1 MLLIPSIYPSTFLVV
16 GGRIIV
22 MKKND
27 DPFKYR
33 NRLHDEKDF
42 PKIKT
47 IPKKLHKSWGI
58 GKFVM
63 PSPLEVN
70 SLMKKVSKG
79 KLTTINQLR
88 EILAKKYKTTTACPI
103 VTGIFVI
110 IAARAAAE
118 ELKEGKK
125 RVTPYWRTIKTNGII
140 NEKYP
145 GGIAAQKKILKQEGH
160 IILSKGKNYIVENYQ
175 NKLLKI

>member
-1 MLLIPSIYPSTFLVV
+1 
-16 GGRIIV
+16 
-22 MKKND
+22 MKKTND
-27 DPFKYR
+27 LFKFR
-33 NRLHDEKDF
+33 NKINDEKDF

-103 VTGIFVI
+103 D
-110 IAARAAAE
+110 
-118 ELKEGKK
+118 
-125 RVTPYWRTIKTNGII
+125 N
-140 NEKYP
+140 
-145 GGIAAQKKILKQEGH
+145 ILPPDH
-160 IILSKGKNYIVENYQ
+160 HFRNNSIHYHH
-175 NKLLKI
+175 

>member
-125 RVTPYWRTIKTNGII
+125 RVTPYWRTIKSNGII

>member
-1 MLLIPSIYPSTFLVV
+1 MV
-16 GGRIIV
+16 GGRVIV
-22 MKKND
+22 MKKNND
-27 DPFKYR
+27 SFKYR

-47 IPKKLHKSWGI
+47 IPKKLHKSWGV

-63 PSPLEVN
+63 LSPLEVN

-88 EILAKKYKTTTACPI
+88 GILAKKYKTTTACPI

-110 IAARAAAE
+110 IAARAAEE

-125 RVTPYWRTIKTNGII
+125 RVTPYWRTIKSNGII

-160 IILSKGKNYIVENYQ
+160 IILSKGKNYIVENYK
-175 NKLLKI
+175 NKLFKI

>member
-1 MLLIPSIYPSTFLVV
+1 
-16 GGRIIV
+16 
-22 MKKND
+22 
-27 DPFKYR
+27 
-33 NRLHDEKDF
+33 
-42 PKIKT
+42 
-47 IPKKLHKSWGI
+47 
-58 GKFVM
+58 M

-88 EILAKKYKTTTACPI
+88 GILAKKYKTTTACPI

-125 RVTPYWRTIKTNGII
+125 RVTPYWRTIKSNGII

-160 IILSKGKNYIVENYQ
+160 TILSKGKNYIVENYQ

>member
-1 MLLIPSIYPSTFLVV
+1 MSLIPSIYPSTFLVV
-16 GGRIIV
+16 SGRIIV

-88 EILAKKYKTTTACPI
+88 GILAKKYKTDRKS
-103 VTGIFVI
+103 VG
-110 IAARAAAE
+110 RE
-118 ELKEGKK
+118 
-125 RVTPYWRTIKTNGII
+125 RV
-140 NEKYP
+140 
-145 GGIAAQKKILKQEGH
+145 
-160 IILSKGKNYIVENYQ
+160 
-175 NKLLKI
+175 

>member
-1 MLLIPSIYPSTFLVV
+1 
-16 GGRIIV
+16 
-22 MKKND
+22 MKKNND
-27 DPFKYR
+27 SFKYR
-33 NRLHDEKDF
+33 NRLNDEKDF

-47 IPKKLHKSWGI
+47 IQKKLHKSWGI

-70 SLMKKVSKG
+70 SLMKNVSKG

-88 EILAKKYKTTTACPI
+88 GILAKKYKTTTACPI

-110 IAARAAAE
+110 IAARAAEE

-125 RVTPYWRTIKTNGII
+125 RVTPYWRTIKSNGII

-160 IILSKGKNYIVENYQ
+160 TILSKGKNYIVENYK
-175 NKLLKI
+175 NKLFKL

>member
-1 MLLIPSIYPSTFLVV
+1 M
-16 GGRIIV
+16 
-22 MKKND
+22 MKKNND
-27 DPFKYR
+27 SFKYR

-47 IPKKLHKSWGI
+47 IPKKLHKSWGV

-79 KLTTINQLR
+79 RLTTINQLR
-88 EILAKKYKTTTACPI
+88 GILAKKYKTTTACPI

-110 IAARAAAE
+110 IAARAAE
-118 ELKEGKK
+118 EDLKEGKK
-125 RVTPYWRTIKTNGII
+125 RVTPYWRTIKSNGII

-160 IILSKGKNYIVENYQ
+160 IILSKGKNYIVENYK
-175 NKLLKI
+175 NKLFKI

>member
-1 MLLIPSIYPSTFLVV
+1 
-16 GGRIIV
+16 

-125 RVTPYWRTIKTNGII
+125 RVTPYWRTIKSNGII

>member
-1 MLLIPSIYPSTFLVV
+1 MV
-16 GGRIIV
+16 GGRVIV
-22 MKKND
+22 MKKNND
-27 DPFKYR
+27 SFKYR

-88 EILAKKYKTTTACPI
+88 GILAKKYKTTTACPI

-110 IAARAAAE
+110 IAARAAEE

-125 RVTPYWRTIKTNGII
+125 RVTPYWRTIKSNGII

-160 IILSKGKNYIVENYQ
+160 IILSKGKNYIVENYK
-175 NKLLKI
+175 NKLFKI

>member
-16 GGRIIV
+16 SGRIIV

>member
-1 MLLIPSIYPSTFLVV
+1 M
-16 GGRIIV
+16 
-22 MKKND
+22 
-27 DPFKYR
+27 
-33 NRLHDEKDF
+33 
-42 PKIKT
+42 
-47 IPKKLHKSWGI
+47 GI

-63 PSPLEVN
+63 LSPLEVN

-88 EILAKKYKTTTACPI
+88 GILAKKYKTTTACPI

-110 IAARAAAE
+110 IAARAAEE

-125 RVTPYWRTIKTNGII
+125 RVTPYWRTIKSNGII

>member
-1 MLLIPSIYPSTFLVV
+1 
-16 GGRIIV
+16 

>member
-1 MLLIPSIYPSTFLVV
+1 MAMDLLSTFLVV
-16 GGRIIV
+16 GDRIIV

-88 EILAKKYKTTTACPI
+88 GILAKKYKTTTACPI

-110 IAARAAAE
+110 IAARAAEE

-125 RVTPYWRTIKTNGII
+125 RVTPYWRTIKSNGII

-160 IILSKGKNYIVENYQ
+160 IILSKGKNYIVENYK
-175 NKLLKI
+175 NKLFKI

>member
-1 MLLIPSIYPSTFLVV
+1 
-16 GGRIIV
+16 

-103 VTGIFVI
+103 VTGIFII
-110 IAARAAAE
+110 IASRAAE
-118 ELKEGKK
+118 EELREGKK
-125 RVTPYWRTIKTNGII
+125 RVTPYWRTLKSNGLV
-140 NEKYP
+140 NDKYP
-145 GGIAAQKKILKQEGH
+145 GGISAQKKILKQEATLSYQRGK
-160 IILSKGKNYIVENYQ
+160 II
-175 NKLLKI
+175 

>member
-1 MLLIPSIYPSTFLVV
+1 M
-16 GGRIIV
+16 
-22 MKKND
+22 
-27 DPFKYR
+27 
-33 NRLHDEKDF
+33 
-42 PKIKT
+42 
-47 IPKKLHKSWGI
+47 GI

-63 PSPLEVN
+63 LSPLEVN

-79 KLTTINQLR
+79 KLTTINQLCG
-88 EILAKKYKTTTACPI
+88 ILAKKYKTTTACPI

-110 IAARAAAE
+110 IAARAAEE

-125 RVTPYWRTIKTNGII
+125 RVTPYWRTIKSNGII

-145 GGIAAQKKILKQEGH
+145 RGIAAQKKILKQEGH
-160 IILSKGKNYIVENYQ
+160 IILSRGKNYIVENYQ

>member
-1 MLLIPSIYPSTFLVV
+1 MV
-16 GGRIIV
+16 GGRVIV
-22 MKKND
+22 MKKNND
-27 DPFKYR
+27 LFKFR
-33 NRLHDEKDF
+33 NKLNDEKDF
-42 PKIKT
+42 PKIRT
-47 IPKKLHKSWGI
+47 IPTKLHKSWGV

-103 VTGIFVI
+103 VTGIFAW
-110 IAARAAAE
+110 IAAYAAEE

-125 RVTPYWRTIKTNGII
+125 RVTPYWRTLKTNGII

-145 GGIAAQKKILKQEGH
+145 GGINLQKKILKQEGH
-160 IILSKGKNYIVENYQ
+160 IIKNKGKNFLVENYQ
-175 NKLLKI
+175 NKLAKIKSTF

>member
-1 MLLIPSIYPSTFLVV
+1 
-16 GGRIIV
+16 

-88 EILAKKYKTTTACPI
+88 GILAKKYKTTTACPI

-110 IAARAAAE
+110 IAARAAEE

-125 RVTPYWRTIKTNGII
+125 KVTPYWRTIKSNGII

-160 IILSKGKNYIVENYQ
+160 VILSKGKNYIVENYQ

>member
-1 MLLIPSIYPSTFLVV
+1 MV
-16 GGRIIV
+16 GGRLVV

-88 EILAKKYKTTTACPI
+88 GILAKKYKTTTACPI

-110 IAARAAAE
+110 IDARAAEE

-125 RVTPYWRTIKTNGII
+125 RVTPYWRTIKSNGII

-160 IILSKGKNYIVENYQ
+160 IILSKGKNYIVENYK
-175 NKLLKI
+175 NKLFKI

>member
-1 MLLIPSIYPSTFLVV
+1 MESLSC
-16 GGRIIV
+16 R
-22 MKKND
+22 
-27 DPFKYR
+27 
-33 NRLHDEKDF
+33 H
-42 PKIKT
+42 
-47 IPKKLHKSWGI
+47 
-58 GKFVM
+58 
-63 PSPLEVN
+63 PLEVN

-88 EILAKKYKTTTACPI
+88 GILAKKYKTTTACPI

-110 IAARAAAE
+110 IAARAAEE

-125 RVTPYWRTIKTNGII
+125 RVTPYWRTIKSNGII

-160 IILSKGKNYIVENYQ
+160 IILSRGKNYIVENYQ

>member
-1 MLLIPSIYPSTFLVV
+1 MV
-16 GGRIIV
+16 GGRIIM
-22 MKKND
+22 MKKNN

-42 PKIKT
+42 PKIKI

>member
-1 MLLIPSIYPSTFLVV
+1 MV
-16 GGRIIV
+16 GGSIIE
-22 MKKND
+22 MKKYD
-27 DPFKYR
+27 DLFKFR
-33 NRLHDEKDF
+33 NKLNDEKDF
-42 PKIKT
+42 PKIRT
-47 IPKKLHKSWGI
+47 IPKKLHKSWGV

-103 VTGIFVI
+103 VTGIFAWIV
-110 IAARAAAE
+110 AYAAE
-118 ELKEGKK
+118 EELIEGKK
-125 RVTPYWRTIKTNGII
+125 RVTPYWRTLKTNGII

-145 GGIAAQKKILKQEGH
+145 GGIVAQKKVLKHEGH
-160 IILSKGKNYIVENYQ
+160 IILPKGKNYIVENYQ
-175 NKLLKI
+175 NKLLKIK

>member
-1 MLLIPSIYPSTFLVV
+1 
-16 GGRIIV
+16 

-125 RVTPYWRTIKTNGII
+125 RVTPYWRTIKSNGII

-145 GGIAAQKKILKQEGH
+145 GGIVVQKKILKQEGH

>member
-1 MLLIPSIYPSTFLVV
+1 
-16 GGRIIV
+16 

-88 EILAKKYKTTTACPI
+88 GILAKKYKTTTACPI

-110 IAARAAAE
+110 IAARAAE
-118 ELKEGKK
+118 ESLKEGRK
-125 RVTPYWRTIKTNGII
+125 RVTPYWLTIKSNGII

-145 GGIAAQKKILKQEGH
+145 GGIVVQKKILKQEGH
-160 IILSKGKNYIVENYQ
+160 IILSKGKNYIVENYK
-175 NKLLKI
+175 NKLFKI